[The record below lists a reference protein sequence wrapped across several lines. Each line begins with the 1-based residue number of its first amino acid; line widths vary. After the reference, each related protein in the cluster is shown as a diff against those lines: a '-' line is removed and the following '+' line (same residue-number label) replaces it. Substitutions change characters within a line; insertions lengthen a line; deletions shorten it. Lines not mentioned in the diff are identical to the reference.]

1 MNVETLKW
9 GDNQVGYVKECSWS
23 EFIMLIVS
31 QIFQYEDM
39 IVLLPAPQVNFLV
52 KAISDK
58 MEDSHIEVT
67 DEDFAPDG
75 NTAFVYVD
83 FFRDRVDS
91 KQTLSISYE
100 PLYAPDNKGF
110 YMYGN
115 KILLVSDKVS
125 EVVINGLLLL
135 DSNVMLYELCPERGR
150 EIKN

>member
-9 GDNQVGYVKECSWS
+9 GDNQVGYVKKCSWS
-23 EFIMLIVS
+23 EFIMLVVS
-31 QIFQYEDM
+31 QILQYEDM

-58 MEDSHIEVT
+58 MKDSHIEVT

-75 NTAFVYVD
+75 NTDFVYVD
-83 FFRDRVDS
+83 FFRDRVDNN
-91 KQTLSISYE
+91 QTLSISYE

-150 EIKN
+150 EMNN

>member
-9 GDNQVGYVKECSWS
+9 GDKQVGYVKECSWS
-23 EFIMLIVS
+23 EFIMLVVS
-31 QIFQYEDM
+31 QILQYEDM

-58 MEDSHIEVT
+58 MKDSHIEVT
-67 DEDFAPDG
+67 DENFAPDG
-75 NTAFVYVD
+75 NTDFVYVD
-83 FFRDRVDS
+83 FFRDRVDNN
-91 KQTLSISYE
+91 QTLSISYE

-135 DSNVMLYELCPERGR
+135 DSNVMLYELCPEKGR
-150 EIKN
+150 